1 MPTRDE
7 LGDLLAVP
15 ATPPFAACDAN
26 RALAAAYAALAPLEE
41 LDIVWEILREGFG
54 RGWAA
59 YFTAAGGDRGLR
71 VGLRMPGQRAEFVVA
86 KIHMTTLGIK
96 FSSGPSF
103 GKYNR
108 ERICGADGR
117 KSGALDA
124 FLAALPVLPPRRRVG
139 PFFDP
144 AYDHDRVMT
153 AAVGLLP
160 RDHPP
165 GRDARRIAPPSSA
178 D

>member
-15 ATPPFAACDAN
+15 TTPLFSTCATN
-26 RALAAAYAALAPLEE
+26 GALAAAYASLAPLEE
-41 LDIVWEILREGFG
+41 LDLVWEILREGFG

-71 VGLRMPGQRAEFVVA
+71 VGLRMPGRRAEFVVA
-86 KIHMTTLGIK
+86 KIHMTTQGIK

-108 ERICGADGR
+108 ERICGPDGL
-117 KSGALDA
+117 KSTALDG
-124 FLAALPVLPPRRRVG
+124 FLAALPVLPARRRTG

-144 AYDHDRVMT
+144 TYDHGQVMA

-165 GRDARRIAPPSSA
+165 GRDA
-178 D
+178 